1 MGYSLEKTRIRKI
14 GNGRGVLL
22 SKSLCNL
29 MGMGIDDSFRIEL
42 DNGKLILIPMK
53 ERRRADD

>member
-1 MGYSLEKTRIRKI
+1 MGYSVEFTKIRKI

-29 MGMGIDDSFRIEL
+29 MGMGIEDSFKIEIE
-42 DNGKLILIPMK
+42 DGKLILIPDRKM
-53 ERRRADD
+53 RV

>member
-1 MGYSLEKTRIRKI
+1 MGYSLEKTKIRRI

-42 DNGKLILIPMK
+42 DNGKLILIPLG
-53 ERRRADD
+53 EGRYANE

>member
-1 MGYSLEKTRIRKI
+1 MEKTKIRRI

-42 DNGKLILIPMK
+42 DNGKLILIPLG
-53 ERRRADD
+53 EGRYANE